1 MSSLQVPAPLA
12 PFQARWRTF
21 VEKIRA
27 RLREIENEAMA
38 GYREVIQI
46 DVVDGTGVTGVTN
59 ALRARLIALERKV
72 DDAYDK
78 LDNEMQAVDV
88 DGEDDKAVRRFH
100 ASMLSEK
107 AALGREVER
116 MTETIVVYGE
126 AEAARALHAVALE
139 EARAPLPCGN
149 CNAPLQRPSWH
160 DTVNVTCPH
169 CRAVTTSTPGTA
181 GMMFAKGAG
190 AIALAF
196 EAALGAWYARQD
208 AEAAWHR
215 LRHKTLDDLARWEAA
230 NRHYW
235 QTFAEG
241 MARYHPGWTAQ
252 TIADE
257 VRGKMSQF
265 MEHDAKN
272 DRAVRENLQ
281 AGFAAVGTSDPA
293 QVHAWL
299 GRQRDSDSARGELIE
314 AFLERGWT
322 DHARWIAQVTGLPA
336 DDFAE
341 LQEEVANRGE

>member
-1 MSSLQVPAPLA
+1 MSAPVPASLA
-12 PFQARWRTF
+12 PFHARWKAF

-27 RLREIENEAMA
+27 RVREIEAEAIA
-38 GYREVIQI
+38 GYREVIAI

-78 LDNEMQAVDV
+78 LDKEMEDVDV
-88 DGEDDKAVRRFH
+88 DGEDPQLVRRLH
-100 ASMLSEK
+100 ATMLSEK
-107 AALGREVER
+107 AALAREVER

-126 AEAARALHAVALE
+126 AEAARALHARALE
-139 EARAPLPCGN
+139 EAQAPLPCGN

-160 DTVNVTCPH
+160 ETVNVQCPS

-208 AEAAWHR
+208 AETQWQR

-230 NRHYW
+230 NRNYW
-235 QTFAEG
+235 QKFAEG
-241 MARYHPGWTAQ
+241 MARNHPGWTAQ
-252 TIADE
+252 TVEDE

-265 MEHDAKN
+265 MEHEAKQ

-293 QVHAWL
+293 QLHAWL
-299 GRQRDSDSARGELIE
+299 GRQRDGDSARGELIE
-314 AFLERGWT
+314 AFVERGWV
-322 DHARWIAQVTGLPA
+322 DHARWIAQVTDYGMDEL
-336 DDFAE
+336 AE
-341 LQEEVANRGE
+341 LVEEVATRGE

>member
-1 MSSLQVPAPLA
+1 MPVSVPAPLA
-12 PFQARWRTF
+12 PFHTRWKAF

-27 RLREIENEAMA
+27 RVREIENEANA
-38 GYREVIQI
+38 GYREVIAI

-78 LDNEMQAVDV
+78 LTSEMEEVDV
-88 DGEDDKAVRRFH
+88 DGEDDKLVRRFH
-100 ASMLSEK
+100 AMLDSEK
-107 AALGREVER
+107 AALAREIER

-126 AEAARALHAVALE
+126 AEAARALHARALE
-139 EARAPLPCGN
+139 EAQAPLHCGN
-149 CNAPLQRPSWH
+149 CNAALQRPSWH
-160 DTVNVTCPH
+160 DTVNVTCPSCH
-169 CRAVTTSTPGTA
+169 AVTTSTPGTA

-196 EAALGAWYARQD
+196 EAALGAWYAKQD
-208 AEAAWHR
+208 AETAWQR

-230 NRHYW
+230 NRNYW
-235 QTFAEG
+235 QKFAEG
-241 MARYHPGWTAQ
+241 MARYHPGWTEQ
-252 TIADE
+252 TVADE

-265 MEHDAKN
+265 MEHEMRQ

-299 GRQRDSDSARGELIE
+299 GRQRDPEGARAELVE
-314 AFLERGWT
+314 AFLERGWV
-322 DHARWIAQVTGLPA
+322 DHARWIAQVTGFGGEEL
-336 DDFAE
+336 AE
-341 LQEEVANRGE
+341 LEEEVATRGD